1 MLLIGSMFVPIVLW
15 RLNAVRE
22 YQSPGLSSDYDTT
35 HAIPPIHITFPPA
48 SSTLIC
54 IYEDGCTSTSLWN
67 EKGYVL
73 PDGLRNI
80 DWNMQ
85 ILYLF
90 NKTHI
95 DAIKKCHDL
104 FNVPKDG
111 APFVSFPFCAASF
124 GVFSTAAGSSE
135 ICYRRSKPWSRLFDV
150 SIENKDDLCSPL
162 VGVSIMAYLPPK
174 VYNATATPHTA
185 KYLMLCTRID
195 SFGIIPEISPGE
207 ISVLTSVIALL
218 ATTRSIGQHLD
229 VFERAANTSGRH
241 VIVAFFDGESFDYI
255 GSSDAA
261 YDMMNDEFP
270 RKLRMDLKA
279 QLDPVIASQ
288 LDSIVEVQQLGTG
301 DGSASLYAL
310 ADGRQFEKGELKHL
324 LKALTAGATAAG
336 GSLNAPTAKSRVP
349 PASWHSFARHEPSIR
364 GVVLAPFRDE
374 YNYRRVN
381 SILDRAQWTSAQR
394 SAAITEVLV
403 AASAMLRAAADHVG
417 LDTAQ
422 QMALDID
429 KDFVTS
435 LFECFID
442 EPDWFKCD
450 FFNKLNGGRFKASTA
465 FYSGKSSYVSAG
477 YRNPV
482 RFFVEWLTTYAAGS
496 TSYTSNVK
504 DEKTCDDLGKD
515 QNVYVY
521 TWQADPRSGAYYC
534 YRTSMG
540 AYTVS
545 SPAFRIEGYDFS
557 NGTYSTW
564 TESLYSID
572 NLRLY
577 LVEQESFEKVMLGL
591 GIVIAIVSFL
601 VVGRC
606 NEESFIIDEG
616 ERLAEE
622 GEPL

>member
-1 MLLIGSMFVPIVLW
+1 MQKRELEEGSSKADARGVVVMMKKGERAGLLDCWRSRFRDYLGKYHVFLSADMIDRSLVQDILASNCIAGLMIVDPESKVDPTE
-15 RLNAVRE
+15 A
-22 YQSPGLSSDYDTT
+22 LSHDGACPNPKSG
-35 HAIPPIHITFPPA
+35 
-48 SSTLIC
+48 

-135 ICYRRSKPWSRLFDV
+135 ICYRRSKPWSRLFD
-150 SIENKDDLCSPL
+150 
-162 VGVSIMAYLPPK
+162 
-174 VYNATATPHTA
+174 
-185 KYLMLCTRID
+185 ID

-429 KDFVTS
+429 KDFVSHSQVTS

-450 FFNKLNGGRFKASTA
+450 FFNKLNGGRFKAST
-465 FYSGKSSYVSAG
+465 
-477 YRNPV
+477 
-482 RFFVEWLTTYAAGS
+482 
-496 TSYTSNVK
+496 
-504 DEKTCDDLGKD
+504 
-515 QNVYVY
+515 
-521 TWQADPRSGAYYC
+521 
-534 YRTSMG
+534 
-540 AYTVS
+540 
-545 SPAFRIEGYDFS
+545 GYDFS